1 MTMTNIQDNK
11 QDPLKLIFNYNNVFY
26 SFFYDDTSS
35 CIHRSREFAIN
46 YVRSGEMMLDNGKEK
61 IHVHKGECVFIP
73 RDYKITMYKKSHNG
87 ERYCGIFLMFT
98 RNFLRDMYNKL
109 GYNTAPAQIKK
120 MDNAVMI
127 LPETVELESL
137 FASMSPYLNPDVKP
151 KDEFMSLKLQEGL
164 MALFAIDESF
174 APLMFDFSKPW
185 KMDILDFMEENYT
198 SDLSIEEIAHYTG
211 RSLATFKR
219 DFKKISDLT
228 PEKWLIARRLEKAYE
243 LIKGGRK
250 KVVDVYAEVGF
261 RNPSHFSTA
270 FKKRFGIAPA
280 AIMP

>member
-1 MTMTNIQDNK
+1 MVKKRYMYTK
-11 QDPLKLIFNYNNVFY
+11 VNVY
-26 SFFYDDTSS
+26 SF
-35 CIHRSREFAIN
+35 
-46 YVRSGEMMLDNGKEK
+46 
-61 IHVHKGECVFIP
+61 HVTTKSPC
-73 RDYKITMYKKSHNG
+73 TKKSHNG

-151 KDEFMSLKLQEGL
+151 KDEFISPKLQEGL
-164 MALFAIDESF
+164 MALFLLSMKVLR
-174 APLMFDFSKPW
+174 PLMFDFSKPW

-211 RSLATFKR
+211 RSLCN
-219 DFKKISDLT
+219 I
-228 PEKWLIARRLEKAYE
+228 
-243 LIKGGRK
+243 
-250 KVVDVYAEVGF
+250 
-261 RNPSHFSTA
+261 
-270 FKKRFGIAPA
+270 
-280 AIMP
+280 